1 MSSSNRA
8 ALGGGIDPKCSKAGG
23 TVTTPD
29 FVEVSPLMR
38 SCIFGFNTQVAELP
52 SSAAD
57 VKASGVSLLGS
68 CINPSADETAVHKA
82 FLSQLP
88 ADLLSAGSFT
98 GTALEKAQSPTCL
111 IESLTGAPDETSWW
125 SGARQSIAEEGRFLS
140 TELRARLADLAN
152 EANCQGDTRDSR
164 VAPKSAA
171 CIKRVRQAARRLPG
185 AGRASASSAPCKGT
199 RDLGSHEPPEDAAE
213 PLVSL
218 AAESAQPVRS
228 CLSEHDAT
236 GNACSV
242 TEQQGEAL
250 SGCSLLGALSLS
262 LDKLAEQTEKDVPCL
277 VGDSTSCGSPDSS
290 PQRGHESCDSSLH
303 PSDLTPLLDAPT
315 CNVPSKSSGS
325 FFRNSI
331 LCLPHGTTR
340 SFQTFED
347 LVEPTTFLAHEGRHA
362 AGAQG
367 GNSPMRVV
375 VFRFLH
381 VLPQLPQDAGDV
393 FAEIQTTMLALLEDL
408 HAATCCCAPAS
419 SQDPCSCCFGSLFLM
434 KGVDIK
440 HGTVTA
446 EAKTASPCG
455 NADALKD
462 SHGEP
467 STPLSSHGGT
477 RNAATGVA
485 TRLRA
490 GGPDSA
496 AATDCSGLTEKKEA
510 GKNGSDSDF
519 SASYTQEALT
529 SSPIKKEEGN
539 VGGAGLATL
548 KACASHVSVG
558 GGSGAAYDHVQMPSY
573 NGESSCAKCFSGPTS
588 KREQRSEHVSF
599 LTPEST
605 NCADSGVD
613 ALANPPHSS
622 TTKSSPQLLSKGS
635 DFTSQCAEEG
645 PEGSLHLLFRHHVA
659 VVACAD
665 LFSELLPYSHI
676 FRECVGTY
684 RMPTTLPSSA
694 RHLLVQELFLLRQD
708 PDRLLARNSFQW
720 TGTAGAVA
728 CLADRA
734 GYFHKGGN
742 ADGLQPDR
750 LPRGDDMGRC
760 LSTHS
765 SVGMKVDAP
774 SGCLSGE
781 GVEAATSESAVCAA
795 SKECLSN
802 PKWMPP
808 LPLLDPTLLLG
819 ASGREMAL
827 QKSAVLRLLRM
838 LRSLAPSW
846 AARDDNFGFHFKSV
860 VSAASLDSKEFQS
873 YRIVLQCLSPF
884 DAREWSRDQILEV
897 LSDLDCIRLAHRRRR
912 SLRSG
917 VARVQ
922 RFVEQR
928 EADFSGNP
936 WQMYEGVGTSRQ
948 RWEKAASVGGAAADV
963 SAHLPP
969 SRQVVRGG
977 REASNAQH
985 ATSTCTTVDS
995 PRPSTLP
1002 QPANATKEQNQLA
1015 QHAALQQMLSSSNN
1029 ARSASKMST
1038 VITSQQSGAEGIP
1051 YGEKDADLLAMAAG
1065 GGSSLLAGSLATSDS
1080 SRRVQSPA
1088 GSSVGV
1094 RRNAASADTN
1104 FLTCSSAKA
1113 GSNSPGDCPARHQYA
1128 ERAAELPKIKGVFIG
1143 KKHTCWVAQWN
1154 DANGQPRQSCFN
1166 IKQHGFEKARRLA
1179 VQARQALMG
1188 GPTSQSTSMP
1198 SGETQDVPALQSAP
1212 SPSAETA
1219 PNAAKLPDLLLTR
1232 DPAAAIAEALG
1243 SRIVQTPTA
1252 VGPPLKL
1259 KLESPYTAMGSRG
1272 FSVNR
1277 NLSPTT
1283 VGKGVHTS
1291 INASHADIG
1300 TLGNV
1305 GSRGAPRLGETQ
1317 RPPVV
1322 GVPAELSVAPAE
1334 LELEAARKEGDRA
1347 TSLASSV
1354 PSSGAPPKQQL
1365 LMQHRLQQQL
1375 EAQLQ
1380 QLQHLQQQL
1389 MQQPFSTAQP
1399 SVGALASMLPD
1410 VTPSRHAAPPHA
1422 GAAEESSSSGT
1433 LMSSLFSASN
1443 AKLPHVAPS
1452 GDQEHVEAQEHSE
1465 NLSALRLSEA
1475 QRQLPTSRE
1484 VCARAPNHQLHA
1496 RSLNISCADAA
1507 VCGRPDEAG
1516 SSVPASFSAAEA
1528 LEEDVMP
1535 GYAKRKHR
1543 LLYVQ
1548 KHGKRTL
1555 ASLAR
1560 EFPSVGGVAYNVK
1573 CACWEVT
1580 IRGKSAAKVFST
1592 RKFGSLEAAY
1602 GAAVMWKRKVER
1614 GEEGADDAD
1623 GPDGQEDDA
1632 EEVEEQERVGSGH
1645 AGVGSGLDGDE
1656 SLRKRAAYFKP
1667 EICTAPLLSLP
1678 QQLSPAGLPSLLH
1691 PSALPD
1697 GGGNHVQQHFSRT
1710 TSL

>member
-8 ALGGGIDPKCSKAGG
+8 ALGGGVEPKCSKAGG

-68 CINPSADETAVHKA
+68 CITPSADETAVHKT

-88 ADLLSAGSFT
+88 ADLLSTGGFT
-98 GTALEKAQSPTCL
+98 GTALEKGQPPTCF
-111 IESLTGAPDETSWW
+111 IESLTGMPDETPWW
-125 SGARQSIAEEGRFLS
+125 LGARQSIAEEGRFLPP
-140 TELRARLADLAN
+140 ELRSRLAELAH
-152 EANCQGDTRDSR
+152 ETNCQAETRDLR
-164 VAPKSAA
+164 AAPKSAA
-171 CIKRVRQAARRLPG
+171 CIKRARQAARRPPG
-185 AGRASASSAPCKGT
+185 AVRASSSTAPCRAT
-199 RDLGSHEPPEDAAE
+199 RDGGSNETPDDATAH
-213 PLVSL
+213 LVSL
-218 AAESAQPVRS
+218 VAEDAQPLTS
-228 CLSEHDAT
+228 CLSEHDAI

-242 TEQQGEAL
+242 TNQQGDAVG
-250 SGCSLLGALSLS
+250 GCSLLGALSLS
-262 LDKLAEQTEKDVPCL
+262 LDKLAEHTEKDMPCF

-290 PQRGHESCDSSLH
+290 PQRGHENCDSSLN
-303 PSDLTPLLDAPT
+303 PSDLTLLLGPPT
-315 CNVPSKSSGS
+315 DNVPSKAGGS
-325 FFRNSI
+325 FFRESI
-331 LCLPHGTTR
+331 LCLPHGATR

-347 LVEPTTFLAHEGRHA
+347 LIEPTSSFFAREGRHA
-362 AGAQG
+362 AGGQV
-367 GNSPMRVV
+367 GNSPVR
-375 VFRFLH
+375 
-381 VLPQLPQDAGDV
+381 LPLDAGDV

-419 SQDPCSCCFGSLFLM
+419 GQEPCSCCLGSLFLM
-434 KGVDIK
+434 KGVDILK
-440 HGTVTA
+440 HGTSA
-446 EAKTASPCG
+446 AGLKTASPGG
-455 NADALKD
+455 NAEACREA
-462 SHGEP
+462 HGEP
-467 STPLSSHGGT
+467 STPLSSHCDT
-477 RNAATGVA
+477 RSLATAVA

-490 GGPDSA
+490 SGTDSTV
-496 AATDCSGLTEKKEA
+496 ATDCSAPTEEQEA
-510 GKNGSDSDF
+510 GKNGSNSDF
-519 SASYTQEALT
+519 AASYTQELLT
-529 SSPIKKEEGN
+529 PPSTKEEAN

-548 KACASHVSVG
+548 KACASLVSVG
-558 GGSGAAYDHVQMPSY
+558 GGSGARHDHVQMPSC
-573 NGESSCAKCFSGPTS
+573 NDESGCGKCLGGTTS
-588 KREQRSEHVSF
+588 KGEQRSERVS
-599 LTPEST
+599 LLAPESA
-605 NCADSGVD
+605 NCADLGVD
-613 ALANPPHSS
+613 AMANPPHSPV
-622 TTKSSPQLLSKGS
+622 TKISSQLLSKGS
-635 DFTSQCAEEG
+635 DFTTQCGHEG

-676 FRECVGTY
+676 FRECIGTY

-734 GYFHKGGN
+734 GCLLKGGN
-742 ADGLQPDR
+742 TDGLQPDR
-750 LPRGDDMGRC
+750 LPRGDDTGKC
-760 LSTHS
+760 LPTHS
-765 SVGMKVDAP
+765 SVRLKVDAP
-774 SGCLSGE
+774 SSCLSGE
-781 GVEAATSESAVCAA
+781 RIETATAESTVCAA
-795 SKECLSN
+795 STECHSN
-802 PKWMPP
+802 PKWTPP

-819 ASGREMAL
+819 ASGREMAV

-917 VARVQ
+917 IARVQ

-928 EADFSGNP
+928 EADFAVNP
-936 WQMYEGVGTSRQ
+936 WEIYEGMAMSRQ
-948 RWEKAASVGGAAADV
+948 RWEKAAGLGGAAANV
-963 SAHLPP
+963 PTHLPP

-977 REASNAQH
+977 REASNGQH

-995 PRPSTLP
+995 PRPSVLP
-1002 QPANATKEQNQLA
+1002 QPVNALKEQNHLA
-1015 QHAALQQMLSSSNN
+1015 QQAAFQQLLSSSNSG
-1029 ARSASKMST
+1029 RSVPKMST
-1038 VITSQQSGAEGIP
+1038 AIATQQSGAEGIP
-1051 YGEKDADLLAMAAG
+1051 YGERGADLLAIGAG
-1065 GGSSLLAGSLATSDS
+1065 GVSPSLAGSLATSGS
-1080 SRRVQSPA
+1080 SRRVQSPV

-1094 RRNAASADTN
+1094 RRNATSSDTN
-1104 FLTCSSAKA
+1104 FLTNSSAKA
-1113 GSNSPGDCPARHQYA
+1113 GSSPGDCPARHQYA

-1188 GPTSQSTSMP
+1188 GSTSQSTSMP
-1198 SGETQDVPALQSAP
+1198 SGEAQEAPAPAFQSAR
-1212 SPSAETA
+1212 SPTAETA
-1219 PNAAKLPDLLLTR
+1219 SNAAKLPDLLLTR
-1232 DPAAAIAEALG
+1232 DPTAAIAEALG

-1252 VGPPLKL
+1252 VAPPLKL
-1259 KLESPYTAMGSRG
+1259 KLESAFATMSGRD
-1272 FSVNR
+1272 FSANR
-1277 NLSPTT
+1277 NVSTT
-1283 VGKGVHTS
+1283 AVGKGIHSS
-1291 INASHADIG
+1291 INASHADMPN
-1300 TLGNV
+1300 LGNV
-1305 GSRGAPRLGETQ
+1305 GPTNVLRLGESQ
-1317 RPPVV
+1317 RPPVG

-1334 LELEAARKEGDRA
+1334 PELEAARKEADRA
-1347 TSLASSV
+1347 AASAPSM

-1375 EAQLQ
+1375 EEQLQ

-1389 MQQPFSTAQP
+1389 MQQPFSTTHP
-1399 SVGALASMLPD
+1399 SVGALASLLPD
-1410 VTPSRHAAPPHA
+1410 VIPSRHSAPPHA
-1422 GAAEESSSSGT
+1422 EAADESSSGGT
-1433 LMSSLFSASN
+1433 LMNSFFSASN
-1443 AKLPHVAPS
+1443 AKLPHVAAPS
-1452 GDQEHVEAQEHSE
+1452 DQESVEAQEHSK
-1465 NLSALRLSEA
+1465 NFSAFRLSEA

-1484 VCARAPNHQLHA
+1484 ICARANNHQLPA
-1496 RSLNISCADAA
+1496 RSLNISCAD
-1507 VCGRPDEAG
+1507 VGTCGRPDEAG
-1516 SSVPASFSAAEA
+1516 SSVPAPFSAAEA
-1528 LEEDVMP
+1528 LEEDAMP

-1580 IRGKSAAKVFST
+1580 IKGRSAAKVFST

-1614 GEEGADDAD
+1614 GEDGAEDAD
-1623 GPDGQEDDA
+1623 GPEGQEDDV
-1632 EEVEEQERVGSGH
+1632 EEVEEPERVGSGP
-1645 AGVGSGLDGDE
+1645 ASAPVASGLDGDE

-1667 EICTAPLLSLP
+1667 EICSSPLVSLP
-1678 QQLSPAGLPSLLH
+1678 QQLSPAGLPSLIH
-1691 PSALPD
+1691 TSALPN
-1697 GGGNHVQQHFSRT
+1697 GGDSHVQPHFSRT